1 LAGYIPRWYTR
12 PKTVTHPS
20 TNRARRAL
28 TPFMRRTPLTTT
40 PRRRFPRSRLGYII
54 WPLPASLC
62 VKFRPVVTVVA
73 WSVCLSVCLLV
84 TNVNC
89 AIRAEPMEMPFGTW
103 IRGSPQT
110 TNSVETLIPSTERDN
125 FKENSPT
132 RNGVHGI
139 SGVWSKHHSV
149 AAMCPFAVST
159 VATCLFFPTFC
170 STSMC

>member
-1 LAGYIPRWYTR
+1 MTTIQFLNQSQFTSSAIQ
-12 PKTVTHPS
+12 
-20 TNRARRAL
+20 L
-28 TPFMRRTPLTTT
+28 RTPLTTT

-84 TNVNC
+84 MNVNC